1 MFLISDK
8 MINFAVLSLLKRVEH
23 LFETGSLCEL
33 YMVLRFG
40 LFLPRSLIDVF
51 VYCLCIFVSVL

>member
-51 VYCLCIFVSVL
+51 V